1 MFVNVGITESINPK
15 SLANLFNIRPERKQS
30 MAESSMRIELR
41 DTEIQMESLKSAADK
56 TLTKKYKVMK
66 TIHSTSKQTSI
77 NSIHV
82 SLPTG
87 FESKKWVLAPITTWN
102 MLL

>member
-41 DTEIQMESLKSAADK
+41 DRDTNGIS
-56 TLTKKYKVMK
+56 
-66 TIHSTSKQTSI
+66 
-77 NSIHV
+77 
-82 SLPTG
+82 
-87 FESKKWVLAPITTWN
+87 
-102 MLL
+102 